1 MMGRGRLE
9 IKRIENPTQRQST
22 FYKRR
27 DGLFKKARELAVLCD
42 ADLLLLLFSSSGKLY
57 HYHSPSVSNVQEL
70 LRRYEVASQTRILKD
85 QNGGENVEEV
95 ERMCEILEREIRFM
109 RIDEGE
115 EYTLPVLQVIEQNLE
130 VAMKKVR
137 EEKDRKIQAEMETL
151 HRMVKDRQLDGCGLC
166 EKVTKLHCLLLS
178 QLHCQ
183 YHFMQLHCLL
193 NCLYHFRTVWY
204 H

>member
-57 HYHSPSVSNVQEL
+57 HYHSPSVPNVQEL
-70 LRRYEVASQTRILKD
+70 LRRYEAATKTRISTER
-85 QNGGENVEEV
+85 GEGAGWGNVVEV
-95 ERMCEILEREIRFM
+95 ERMCGVLEKELRFL

-115 EYTLPVLQVIEQNLE
+115 EYTLPVLHVVEQNLE
-130 VAMKKVR
+130 LAIKKVR
-137 EEKDRKIQAEMETL
+137 MEKDRKMHDELETL
-151 HRMVKDRQLDGCGLC
+151 HKMVKVKQQEGCGLC
-166 EKVTKLHCLLLS
+166 GKESQVPPLGNEEAEEEAVFGYELDLKLGLD
-178 QLHCQ
+178 
-183 YHFMQLHCLL
+183 
-193 NCLYHFRTVWY
+193 
-204 H
+204 